1 MSASTERK
9 NRAAARAAG
18 TDKKTLA
25 AQEAEQK
32 ARKSKRKW
40 IIGTIAVLL
49 CIALVLFLSSPL
61 MYRITTAVS
70 VGDKNYSP
78 AQVKFIRTNARNS
91 LNLGGY
97 TVDYNTVSQY
107 YGEDLAD
114 QLLESTALGQMARNS
129 VLLKY
134 ARENGISLTPYE
146 KQTVADTAKA
156 QINAIGEAAKMYN
169 VSTSTY
175 MSGVYGAGVNETLIR
190 SMLEEDALA
199 NKALFS
205 KYISISSTPEDLASY
220 YTDPIDGDLFSYAYY
235 LVKTDDSRTAEE
247 AQATAEALVSSFT
260 EWRDEG
266 VALDDIAPFVA
277 PEPVEDA
284 EDNAE
289 PAEDNAEPAE
299 DAAEPA
305 EDAAEPAEDAA
316 EPAEDAAEPVE
327 DAAEPAEDAQA
338 VEPEDALRS
347 ILTKNFP
354 DETLT
359 VRNEVLGS
367 SLEEITRPWLSEE
380 GRVKGD
386 ITTLEAA
393 DGAGWYVVLF
403 LDHNDNTEPVV
414 AVRHILIKAE
424 ASEDGTYS
432 DEAKAAAKAKADEIL
447 AAFNQ
452 GDKTEEDF
460 AVLAFLLSED
470 GGSSSNG
477 GLYSTVEQGQMVKE
491 FDEFCFDESRQPG
504 DTAVVY
510 GESGAYAGY
519 HVTYFVEKL
528 PARDASA
535 RDALR
540 SKALNDWSTE
550 ITEGIEPVK
559 RWAYKL
565 VD

>member
-305 EDAAEPAEDAA
+305 EDA
-316 EPAEDAAEPVE
+316 
-327 DAAEPAEDAQA
+327 QA

-359 VRNEVLGS
+359 VRDEVLGS
-367 SLEEITRPWLSEE
+367 SLDEFARAWLSEE

>member
-299 DAAEPA
+299 DAAEP
-305 EDAAEPAEDAA
+305 
-316 EPAEDAAEPVE
+316 VE